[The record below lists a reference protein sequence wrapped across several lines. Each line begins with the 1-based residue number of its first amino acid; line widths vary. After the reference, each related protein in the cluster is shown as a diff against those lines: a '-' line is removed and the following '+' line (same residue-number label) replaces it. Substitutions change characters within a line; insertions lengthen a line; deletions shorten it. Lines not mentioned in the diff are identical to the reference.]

1 MAKTTVSNI
10 KLGLFVLGGLFFLIV
25 LLYMIGKNENLFGAK
40 FVLRARF
47 ENVQG
52 LLPGNNVRYA
62 GIEAGTVKE
71 VRIINDTTIEVVLL
85 IKTNLKNYIRKNA
98 LVSIGTD
105 GLMGNKLVNITAA
118 GAPATGVEDG
128 DLLESRKP
136 LDTDEMLRV
145 LNATGRDIAVIA
157 GNLKTTVQRV
167 NNSAALWALL
177 EDPALPAS
185 LRTSLLHTRSA
196 AAGIDNMVADLQW
209 MVQQVR
215 AGKGSLGTVLTDTAL
230 AHNLSETI
238 LKFQAVGLHADSLS
252 RQISTLVAAIHKDV
266 EQGEGPAHAL
276 LKDKEL
282 VEQLNRSLLNIEK
295 GTAAFNEN
303 MEAMKHSFLLRGYYK
318 KLERQQTKK
327 AATST
332 STDTNQ
338 KLSSAN

>member
-1 MAKTTVSNI
+1 MAKTTVNNI
-10 KLGLFVLGGLFFLIV
+10 RLGAFVLGGLFFLIL
-25 LLYMIGKNENLFGAK
+25 LLYMIGKNENMFGAK

-47 ENVQG
+47 GNVQG
-52 LLPGNNVRYA
+52 LLPGNNVRYS

-85 IKTNLKNYIRKNA
+85 IQTTLKNYIRKNA

-118 GAPATGVEDG
+118 GAPAAGVEDG

-145 LNATGRDIAVIA
+145 LNATNRDIAVIA
-157 GNLKTTVQRV
+157 GNLKSTVQRV
-167 NNSAALWALL
+167 NNSAALWKLL
-177 EDPALPAS
+177 DDAALPAN
-185 LRTSLLHTRSA
+185 LRASLLHTRSA
-196 AAGIDNMVADLQW
+196 AEGVDDMVADLQW

-215 AGKGSLGTVLTDTAL
+215 GGKGSLGTVLTDTSL
-230 AHNLSETI
+230 AHNLNDAI
-238 LKFQAVGLHADSLS
+238 GKIQAVGLHADSLS
-252 RQISTLVAAIHKDV
+252 RQISSLVAAIHQDV
-266 EQGEGPAHAL
+266 EHGEGPAHAL

-282 VEQLNRSLLNIEK
+282 VDQLSRSLQNIEK

-303 MEAMKHSFLLRGYYK
+303 MEAMKNSFLLRGYYK
-318 KLERQQTKK
+318 KLERQKSSKQAQP
-327 AATST
+327 AAV
-332 STDTNQ
+332 DTNH